1 MIDQSELLKPANY
14 NAYLV
19 RLWQESPNAAWRASA
34 QCAHTGE
41 KLYFATLAELFTF
54 LETQTRVDPPQKD
67 PGEGREGWWGADER
81 G

>member
-1 MIDQSELLKPANY
+1 MIDQSELFKPANY

-67 PGEGREGWWGADER
+67 PGEGRVRLRGADER

>member
-1 MIDQSELLKPANY
+1 MIDQSELFKPANY
-14 NAYLV
+14 NAYLL

-41 KLYFATLAELFTF
+41 KFYFATLAELFTF

-67 PGEGREGWWGADER
+67 PGEGREG
-81 G
+81 